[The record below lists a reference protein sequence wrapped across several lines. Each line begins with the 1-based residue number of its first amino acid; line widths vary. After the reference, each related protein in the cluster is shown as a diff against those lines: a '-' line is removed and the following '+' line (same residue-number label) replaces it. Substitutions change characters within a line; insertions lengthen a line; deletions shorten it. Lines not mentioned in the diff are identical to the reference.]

1 MFETSSIPFWTAVAA
16 LAGVSQVLVLIVTA
30 LFVWRYLK
38 ETEKLRLAAQAQ
50 VEATFR
56 PAVVALSGGSLE
68 SNPKLENIGNGPAM
82 NLEWFL
88 VDGELKGKLPI
99 MRMHKPEELPFGGV
113 RPLYNAASAMGRNQT
128 TATIECSYRSLS
140 GHRYTSTCTYNCER
154 FHFITTF
161 ED

>member
-30 LFVWRYLK
+30 LFVRRYLK

-56 PAVVALSGGSLE
+56 PAVIALSGGSLE

-88 VDGELKGKLPI
+88 AGGELKGKLPI

-113 RPLYNAASAMGRNQT
+113 KPLYNAMGPNQT

-140 GHRYTSTCTYNCER
+140 GRRYTSTCTYNCER
-154 FHFITTF
+154 FEFITTF